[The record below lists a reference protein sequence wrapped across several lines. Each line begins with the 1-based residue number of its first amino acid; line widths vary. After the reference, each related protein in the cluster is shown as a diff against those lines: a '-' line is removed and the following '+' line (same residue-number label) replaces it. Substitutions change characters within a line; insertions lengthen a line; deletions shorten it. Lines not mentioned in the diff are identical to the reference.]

1 MITAR
6 NTAIPI
12 LSVVLALA
20 ILIPTLIPTALAG
33 ASESTKTDLTTCVA
47 PEVGEGLD
55 VSSPAPS
62 SAGNTRTG
70 ALREGW
76 PVNLQAPGSGFP
88 YTPTLFDADGDGAD
102 EIFLTGGH
110 TFGLRGDGT
119 FLPGWPT
126 EEQIYM
132 GYGTTANKPGPSVAD
147 LESDGDF
154 EILWSERDWYAG
166 SAHMWS
172 FNGKEFDGTDLP
184 YFPQIAPDDY
194 SNALDVPFVLGDV
207 DGDGDLE
214 AWGPHTLGN
223 TFVHYRLSGFDHT
236 GALQFTTDISPDEN
250 IVCLYFGDV
259 EGDGVEEMFAISDQS
274 YVYRLYLFD
283 PDGDVRPGYPITL
296 LTLTSGYG
304 SYNPPIPVDLDD
316 DGDLEFIFGSWGS
329 GASWARCTHHDGT
342 DYPGFPIQV
351 ATSSQLFYLALG
363 DLTGDGEPELI
374 ATDNHLGADYRI
386 HALDLATGTPLPG
399 WPYIVTGWP
408 HGYPA
413 VVDIDNDGFQDVC
426 VSTEG
431 GELHAIAPDGTS
443 HPGYP
448 LGMVAPSISGV
459 AAGDIDGDG
468 LYELVSATW
477 NGWVYAWDTAGAV
490 LPGRA
495 DWPMR
500 GVDARNTGIFRKSMD
515 PASVP
520 EWAHG
525 NPGGLRIQPNPA
537 YAGDRIEILLPAGTF
552 GTMGSSAGLTGSAG
566 SIGSTGIAGSSGSQG
581 SAASA
586 GSATTLEIL
595 DATGRVIKQWKA
607 VDGSSVTWDVE
618 TGYASGVYW
627 ARLRSGEQIRTGRV
641 LLLR

>member
-1 MITAR
+1 MINQRTITIATR
-6 NTAIPI
+6 LVALPAVLTLTI
-12 LSVVLALA
+12 LVPSALA
-20 ILIPTLIPTALAG
+20 DSCESAETTATMCA
-33 ASESTKTDLTTCVA
+33 TPKI
-47 PEVGEGLD
+47 GEGLD
-55 VSSPAPS
+55 AMRPSEVAATATMATMATMGTIGTTSAAGSPA
-62 SAGNTRTG
+62 
-70 ALREGW
+70 LRDGW

-132 GYGTTANKPGPSVAD
+132 GYGTNANKPGPSVAD
-147 LESDGDF
+147 LEADGDF

-184 YFPQIAPDDY
+184 NFPQIAPDDY

-236 GALQFTTDISPDEN
+236 GALQFTTDLSQDEN

-259 EGDGVEEMFAISDQS
+259 DGDGGEEMFAVSDQD

-283 PDGDVRPGYPITL
+283 PDGNVRSGYPVTL

-304 SYNPPIPVDLDD
+304 AYNPPIPADLDD
-316 DGDLEFIFGSWGS
+316 DGDLEFLFGSWGG
-329 GASWARCTHHDGT
+329 GASWARCKHHDGT

-374 ATDNHLGADYRI
+374 ATDNHLGADYRV
-386 HALDLATGTPLPG
+386 HAIDLATGTPLAG
-399 WPYIVTGWP
+399 WPYVVTAWP
-408 HGYPA
+408 HGFPA
-413 VVDIDNDGFQDVC
+413 VVDIDSDGLQDVC
-426 VSTEG
+426 VATEG
-431 GELHAIAPDGTS
+431 GELHAIAPDGAS
-443 HPGYP
+443 HAGYP
-448 LGMVAPSISGV
+448 QIMIAPSISGV

-468 LYELVSATW
+468 RYELVAATW
-477 NGWVYAWDTAGAV
+477 NGWVYAWETDGEV

-500 GVDARNTGIFRKSMD
+500 GVDARNTGIFRKSQD

-520 EWAHG
+520 PAG
-525 NPGGLRIQPNPA
+525 LARGGRLTVRPNPV
-537 YAGDRIEILLPAGTF
+537 YAGMRLEIAEPSG
-552 GTMGSSAGLTGSAG
+552 ME
-566 SIGSTGIAGSSGSQG
+566 GI
-581 SAASA
+581 
-586 GSATTLEIL
+586 LEIL
-595 DATGRVIKQWKA
+595 DSNGRVLERIEAPGGTPASWR
-607 VDGSSVTWDVE
+607 VDS
-618 TGYASGVYW
+618 GYASGVYW
-627 ARLRSGEQIRTGRV
+627 ARLRAGEQIRTGRV
-641 LLLR
+641 LVLR